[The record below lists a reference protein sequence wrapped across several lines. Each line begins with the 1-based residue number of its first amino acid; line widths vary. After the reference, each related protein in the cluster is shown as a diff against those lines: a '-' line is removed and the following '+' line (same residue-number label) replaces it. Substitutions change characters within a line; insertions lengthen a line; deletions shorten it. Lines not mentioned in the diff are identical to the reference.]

1 MDTCPK
7 NYSKSFQTELIS
19 APLCPTISSYTRP
32 YKTRVHRYCQG
43 LGVWGSRIFMCK
55 TTRSVWVCS
64 FVEIHSSPAECKVG
78 HAECARSYKLS
89 QGSYKHTATLISW
102 DAVSYTIG
110 KCQSTSLFYGLLSHV
125 DSITH
130 NQTLLATLS
139 GIHFWYWLCP
149 GKYLNTI
156 RKNTGDNLKKWDA
169 RDRIL
174 Y

>member
-1 MDTCPK
+1 M
-7 NYSKSFQTELIS
+7 ELIS
-19 APLCPTISSYTRP
+19 APLCPTISFSTRP
-32 YKTRVHRYCQG
+32 YKTREHRYCQG

-55 TTRSVWVCS
+55 TTHSVCVVV
-64 FVEIHSSPAECKVG
+64 FVETHSSPAERKVG
-78 HAECARSYKLS
+78 YTECACSYKLS
-89 QGSYKHTATLISW
+89 QGRYQHCHLHTATLMSW
-102 DAVSYTIG
+102 YAISYTIG

-156 RKNTGDNLKKWDA
+156 NKNTGDNLKKWDA